1 MEWSWCGST
10 LFSPSQ
16 FLVLWSYNI
25 SSPPPSPWQRH
36 IAFFPSS
43 FFKVT
48 FSPSHS
54 SLWAIGTICHYL
66 WSWRHV
72 FFSCLQ
78 PNPTISSSFL
88 TSLSPPS
95 HLLSSTL
102 SPTQQESHP
111 ISLSQCVSA
120 YLSVYLR
127 CYFGVACPC
136 LAGSS
141 HGHVR
146 TCPSSE
152 ATRLQRHIL
161 HTDFTSSHMEPTYGR
176 HL

>member
-1 MEWSWCGST
+1 MWFHIIFTLSVLGSLELQHFLSSSIT
-10 LFSPSQ
+10 LTAS
-16 FLVLWSYNI
+16 
-25 SSPPPSPWQRH
+25 H
-36 IAFFPSS
+36 CFFPLLL

-72 FFSCLQ
+72 FFSCLL

-102 SPTQQESHP
+102 SPTQQEPHP

-127 CYFGVACPC
+127 RYFGVACPC

-141 HGHVR
+141 HGHAR

>member
-54 SLWAIGTICHYL
+54 SFWAIGTICHYL

-88 TSLSPPS
+88 TSPPPPS

-102 SPTQQESHP
+102 SPAQQESHP

-127 CYFGVACPC
+127 RYFGVACPC

-141 HGHVR
+141 HGHAR